1 MNDQNAKYPET
12 IVYRYIK
19 QQGVVYDDICHELAD
34 HVICALEQDNTVT
47 PENFQERLNAYI
59 HSHNMVAMITAAK
72 EQECLRE
79 RGYRKEMVKGLVSQK
94 GLLQLMIFFGLFYTA
109 YQNEVTKYMAE
120 AVFVI
125 GMLFGM
131 WAMGFKRGAKAL
143 PSYNRLLRQTGF
155 YLVIP
160 LSWLSKQN
168 WFITPDTL
176 IFNASSAVS
185 MALIANIVLLMW
197 QINQKHNRKYYA

>member
-1 MNDQNAKYPET
+1 MNQVTTQVPVN
-12 IVYRYIK
+12 VLYRYIK
-19 QQGVVYDDICHELAD
+19 QQGIVYDDICHELAD
-34 HVICALEQDNTVT
+34 HVICALEQDTTVT

-72 EQECLRE
+72 EQVRLRE
-79 RGYRKEMVKGLVSQK
+79 RGYRKEMVKGLASPK
-94 GLLQLMIFFGLFYTA
+94 GLLQLILFFGLFYAA

-143 PSYNRLLRQTGF
+143 PDYKKLITQTGF
-155 YLVIP
+155 YFVIP
-160 LSWLSKQN
+160 LLWFSQQSR
-168 WFITPDTL
+168 FITPDTL

-185 MALIANIVLLMW
+185 MALIANILLLMW
-197 QINQKHNRKYYA
+197 QVNQQHNRKYYA

>member
-1 MNDQNAKYPET
+1 MNQVTTQVPVN
-12 IVYRYIK
+12 VLYRYIK
-19 QQGVVYDDICHELAD
+19 QQGIVYDDICHELAD
-34 HVICALEQDNTVT
+34 HVICALEQDTTVT

-72 EQECLRE
+72 EQVRLRE
-79 RGYRKEMVKGLVSQK
+79 RGYRKEMVKGLASPK
-94 GLLQLMIFFGLFYTA
+94 GLLQLILFFGLFYAA

-143 PSYNRLLRQTGF
+143 PDYKKLITQTGF
-155 YLVIP
+155 YFVIP
-160 LSWLSKQN
+160 LLWFSQQSR
-168 WFITPDTL
+168 FITPDTL

-197 QINQKHNRKYYA
+197 QINRKHNRKYYA

>member
-19 QQGVVYDDICHELAD
+19 QQGIVYDDICHELAD
-34 HVICALEQDNTVT
+34 HVICALEQDTTVT
-47 PENFQERLNAYI
+47 PENLQERLNAYI

-72 EQECLRE
+72 EQERLRE
-79 RGYRKEMVKGLVSQK
+79 RAYRKEMVKGLVSPK
-94 GLLQLMIFFGLFYTA
+94 GLLQLMIFLGLFYAA

-143 PSYNRLLRQTGF
+143 PSYNRLLRLTGF
-155 YLVIP
+155 YLLIP
-160 LSWLSKQN
+160 LSWFNKH
-168 WFITPDTL
+168 ITPDTL
-176 IFNASSAVS
+176 IFNISNAVS
-185 MALIANIVLLMW
+185 MALIANILLLMW
-197 QINQKHNRKYYA
+197 QVNQQHNRKYYA